1 MNRMEDVSMDWASGF
16 FQRLKALIWR
26 KRYRSEL
33 DEEMAFHRVETEREL
48 RSSGMKPSDARRA
61 AMRQFGNAEQLKNGS
76 TSVVSFRFEAVIQD
90 LQFAFRQL
98 RKNPGFA
105 LTAIAILSL
114 GIGASVA
121 IFGFV
126 DGALIKPLPYSNPN
140 RVMGVYETSTACPH
154 CNLSYQDYLDWKKQ
168 NRVFQSLDVWTGGG
182 ILLPT
187 PAGAEPVPAARVSDG
202 FFHTLGVK
210 PILGRDFY
218 PGESAP
224 DKPRTTLLSYATWQN
239 RFNGDRSVIGRSLTV
254 DSGTYT
260 IIGVLPPDFQFAP
273 KGRADFWMTL
283 HDPTGCEQRRS
294 CHDLNG
300 VGRLNDDA
308 SVATADADMKAIAA
322 RLELQYPDSNLG
334 QGAIVLPLATV
345 ITGDIKPVLLVL
357 LGGATLLL
365 LIACINVASL
375 VLVRAESRKREMAVR
390 GALGASRSRMIG
402 QFATEGAALVAL
414 STLLGLCLAGFGMQ
428 ALTSLLPKPAL
439 DSMPYLQG
447 LHLNL
452 HCVLFAMLL
461 AVLAAAL
468 FSITPLLRLP
478 LGRVIDGLQEGGRG
492 YAGRSWRSLGA
503 NLVVLELA
511 TAMVLLAG
519 AGLLSKSFYKL
530 LHVDLHFA
538 PDHLAMITVQ
548 APDATYGKA
557 PQSLKLDHELMRR
570 ISALPG
576 VISVGLASDPPLTC
590 RCDTTWFRILGHP
603 WHGEHND
610 VPERD
615 VTPDYFKM
623 LRSRVISG
631 REFTESE
638 DSTKARTVIINSALA
653 KQFFP
658 NEDPIG
664 KKIGGLDLSK
674 DSLHEIVG
682 VVEDVREAQLDAE
695 LIPAIYYP
703 MYQEPSDFIVV
714 LVRTSQSPESMLPL
728 LSATVHQIDPGIG
741 VSNPTTMDQQID
753 DSQTA
758 AIHRSAA
765 YLVGGFAALALLL
778 GVVGLYGVIAYSV
791 SQRTR
796 EIGVRMALGAPR
808 GSVYGMIL
816 REAGLLTVLGIALG
830 VGASLGVATLMSKL
844 LFGVAAWDIENLTGV
859 ALLLGC
865 FALLASF
872 LPARRAAGVDPA
884 EALRTE

>member
-1 MNRMEDVSMDWASGF
+1 M
-16 FQRLKALIWR
+16 
-26 KRYRSEL
+26 
-33 DEEMAFHRVETEREL
+33 
-48 RSSGMKPSDARRA
+48 
-61 AMRQFGNAEQLKNGS
+61 
-76 TSVVSFRFEAVIQD
+76 IQD
-90 LQFAFRQL
+90 LQFALRQL

-126 DGALIKPLPYSNPN
+126 DGALIKPLPYFNPT
-140 RVMGVYETSTACPH
+140 RVMGVYEISTGCPH
-154 CNLSYQDYLDWKKQ
+154 CNLSYEDYLDWKKQ
-168 NRVFQSLDVWTGGG
+168 NRVFQSLEVWTSSGV
-182 ILLPT
+182 LLPT
-187 PAGAEPVPAARVSDG
+187 PAGAEPVPASRVSDG
-202 FFHTLGVK
+202 FFRTLGVK

-239 RFNGDRSVIGRSLTV
+239 RFDSDRNVIGRSLTL
-254 DSGTYT
+254 DSGSYT
-260 IIGVLPPDFQFAP
+260 IIGVLPPEFQFAP
-273 KGRADFWMTL
+273 RGRADFWMTL
-283 HDPTGCEQRRS
+283 HDPTGCEKRRS
-294 CHDLNG
+294 CHNLNG
-300 VGRLNDDA
+300 VGRLNDGV
-308 SVATADADMKAIAA
+308 SVAASNADVKAIAA
-322 RLELQYPDSNLG
+322 RLELQYPDSNRD
-334 QGAIVLPLATV
+334 QGAIALPLSEV

-357 LGGATLLL
+357 LGGVTLLL

-414 STLLGLCLAGFGMQ
+414 GSLLGLCLAGFGMQ
-428 ALTSLLPKPAL
+428 ALTGLLSKPEL
-439 DSMPYLQG
+439 DSMPYLKD

-452 HCVLFAMLL
+452 HCVLFAFLL
-461 AVLAAAL
+461 AILAAAL
-468 FSITPLLRLP
+468 FSVTPMLRLP

-511 TAMVLLAG
+511 TAVVLLAG

-530 LHVDLHFA
+530 LHVDLHLA

-548 APDATYGKA
+548 APDAAYGKA
-557 PQSLKLDHELMRR
+557 PNALKLDREVMRR

-590 RCDTTWFRILGHP
+590 RCDTTWFRVLGHP

-623 LRSRVISG
+623 LKSRIIAG

-638 DSTKARTVIINSALA
+638 DSTKPPTVIINSALA
-653 KQFFP
+653 KQYFP

-695 LIPAIYYP
+695 LMPVIYYP
-703 MYQEPSDFIVV
+703 MYQGADNFIAVI
-714 LVRTSQSPESMLPL
+714 VRTVQSPESMLPT

-741 VSNPTTMDQQID
+741 VSNPTTMDQQIG

-765 YLVGGFAALALLL
+765 YLVGGFALLALLL
-778 GVVGLYGVIAYSV
+778 GAVGLYGVVAYSV

-816 REAGLLTVLGIALG
+816 REAGLLTMFGIALG
-830 VGASLGVATLMSKL
+830 IGASLGAATMMSKV
-844 LFGVAAWDIENLTGV
+844 LFGVAAWDLETLVGV
-859 ALLLGC
+859 ALLLAC
-865 FALLASF
+865 FAMLASF

-884 EALRTE
+884 EALRAE